1 MATLFGDVHYF
12 YGPPTDSPPHHRFD
26 KGSYVYLFENAN
38 ERRARIEIA
47 NHVGT
52 DDQDAFDG
60 FLDKV
65 HVTYSYRQHCMV
77 NLAVGEVE
85 GHEEW
90 HLPTYDPQNQNKYHY
105 KLHSL
110 DIYFWTQTDALSFV
124 NGIRRVLP
132 PNQVDVQDEPSPPSQ
147 TDHRQYSSADVN
159 PLVQKLE
166 NIAIFSDAS
175 KIPPPPPQTNGSGR
189 ASNSNSNIP
198 SFAPPPLSAVTND
211 DDDNE
216 DDHGH
221 DATSPASFVPMPYNP
236 AAPAAPEQIRH
247 REKTPPPEDGDV
259 HPLQA
264 RLAQDAGTPFSPG
277 LVSGMPAHMH
287 MMSSPLSPGLFPPP
301 QQFSPAPGA
310 PSFPGPPVQSPGI
323 MPPQGFGTHGV
334 VGQGQGQGQH
344 PGLARAATMPVVHGM
359 PSPALQS
366 PYGVGQFPGSPGF
379 APPQQT
385 QQQQQQQQPPQLQH
399 HQSTPGVIPG
409 QQQYPH
415 GTPTPP
421 LGLTSPG
428 LSMPPPPP
436 PPGGFS
442 NYTYATQQ
450 GGGHGANEY
459 GIHQQAYRP
468 TEGEATV
475 KYNKAAKKEREPRG
489 RLEENAGRLERGVT
503 GMFKKFEKKFG

>member
-1 MATLFGDVHYF
+1 MALRPGEENVATLFGDVHYF

-38 ERRARIEIA
+38 EGRARIEVA

-77 NLAVGEVE
+77 NLAVGDVE
-85 GHEEW
+85 GHDEW
-90 HLPTYDPQNQNKYHY
+90 HLPTYDPHNQNKYHY

-110 DIYFWTQTDALSFV
+110 DIYFWTQHDALSFV

-132 PNQVDVQDEPSPPSQ
+132 PNQVDVQDEPGPPSRAEQ
-147 TDHRQYSSADVN
+147 RHHHQQHSHSHAADVN

-166 NIAIFSDAS
+166 NAAIFSDAS
-175 KIPPPPPQTNGSGR
+175 KIPPPPPQQPNGGR
-189 ASNSNSNIP
+189 GSSTSNTNIP
-198 SFAPPPLSAVTND
+198 SFAPPPLSALPNND
-211 DDDNE
+211 DGNDTPPE
-216 DDHGH
+216 ST
-221 DATSPASFVPMPYNP
+221 TSPASFAPMAYNP

-259 HPLQA
+259 NPLHA

-287 MMSSPLSPGLFPPP
+287 MTSSPLSPGVPPP
-301 QQFSPAPGA
+301 QFGAGPPGA
-310 PSFPGPPVQSPGI
+310 PSFPGPPVASPGL
-323 MPPQGFGTHGV
+323 PPQGFGVGGGV
-334 VGQGQGQGQH
+334 GGVGGVGHPH
-344 PGLARAATMPVVHGM
+344 PGLARAATMPAHAHGM

-366 PYGVGQFPGSPGF
+366 PYGAGPSQFPGSPGF
-379 APPQQT
+379 AAPH
-385 QQQQQQQQPPQLQH
+385 QQQQP
-399 HQSTPGVIPG
+399 
-409 QQQYPH
+409 H
-415 GTPTPP
+415 GTSTPTPP
-421 LGLTSPG
+421 
-428 LSMPPPPP
+428 PPPPPGAP

-450 GGGHGANEY
+450 GGGHGAGGGGEY

-468 TEGEATV
+468 TEGEVAARG
-475 KYNKAAKKEREPRG
+475 YKAAKKEREPRG